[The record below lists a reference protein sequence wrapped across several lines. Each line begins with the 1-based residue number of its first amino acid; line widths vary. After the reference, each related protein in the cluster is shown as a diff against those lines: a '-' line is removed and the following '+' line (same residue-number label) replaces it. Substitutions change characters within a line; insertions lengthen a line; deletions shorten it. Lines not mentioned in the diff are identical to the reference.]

1 VVVIASAARVL
12 IVTHDP
18 HLRDS
23 LARPLRRAAYDP
35 VEAVDGEHA
44 LALAAA
50 DPPAVAV
57 LDVGLPDVHGFE
69 VCREL
74 RERHGEDVAIVLVSG
89 EQVEMHDRI
98 AGLLIGADEYLVTPI
113 DEAELLARL
122 RRLLARSNRRERRA
136 QPLPEHRNDMTAREL
151 QVLAL
156 LAQGLDA
163 AGIAR
168 ELVISP
174 KTVASHLQHLMPKLG
189 VHNRAQAVA
198 RAYEVG
204 LLEVG
209 SFDVHA
215 PPPSTASG
223 ADGPA
228 AS

>member
-136 QPLPEHRNDMTAREL
+136 QPLPEHRNGMTAREL

-215 PPPSTASG
+215 PPPSTTSG